1 MIKYLYFRFEC
12 KLPDIFKE
20 IKSTYDKLEGR
31 LQAEGFKVRV
41 LRTLKAW
48 EDTIYPKDF
57 MSKLNNIFLGLE
69 VEVCIFIYF
78 VCYEM

>member
-1 MIKYLYFRFEC
+1 MTQ
-12 KLPDIFKE
+12 

-57 MSKLNNIFLGLE
+57 MNKLHNIFLGLE
-69 VEVCIFIYF
+69 EEVCIINKNRKGIIIISI
-78 VCYEM
+78 